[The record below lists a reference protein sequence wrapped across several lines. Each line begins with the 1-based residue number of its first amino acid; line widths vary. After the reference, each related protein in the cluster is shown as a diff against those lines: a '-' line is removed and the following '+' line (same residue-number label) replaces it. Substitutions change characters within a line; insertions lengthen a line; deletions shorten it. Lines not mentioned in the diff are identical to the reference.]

1 MGGGDDMTDE
11 QFTAEIA
18 DIEGVIKM
26 EIQQGLNQKQ
36 IAQTYALGLR
46 SSRPTDWR
54 KVNRM
59 IVERWSTAG
68 LVRIKKMAWLGSC
81 FPPAA
86 SMGRRAMT

>member
-1 MGGGDDMTDE
+1 MSKE
-11 QFTAEIA
+11 QLRVEIA
-18 DIEGVIKM
+18 DIEGVIEM

-46 SSRPTDWR
+46 SSWPTDWG

-59 IVERWSTAG
+59 IVERWSTTG
-68 LVRIKKMAWLGSC
+68 LVRIKKMAWSGSC

>member
-1 MGGGDDMTDE
+1 MSEE
-11 QFTAEIA
+11 QFRAEIA
-18 DIEGVIKM
+18 DIESVIKM

-68 LVRIKKMAWLGSC
+68 LVRIKKMAWPGSC

-86 SMGRRAMT
+86 SMSRRAMT

>member
-1 MGGGDDMTDE
+1 MSKE
-11 QFTAEIA
+11 QLRVEIA
-18 DIEGVIKM
+18 DVEGVIEM

-46 SSRPTDWR
+46 SSWPTDWG

-81 FPPAA
+81 FSPAA